1 MDRQD
6 SPYRRGN
13 HYDLMPIPMQLEHCV
28 YVDAGPVQLVVESR
42 QLTNAI
48 LDETYAGKEM
58 PHAEVAFDDYGPTL
72 HVCGTD
78 DGLEHVRFDCFVHEP
93 HYHYI
98 DQANQGNTVVRI
110 DEVACGDPVE
120 FTLRCVTTRLP
131 EMLELAGATDLARA
145 ARKHKG
151 AIDEAL
157 PKVTELLESTR
168 AAS

>member
-13 HYDLMPIPMQLEHCV
+13 YYELMPIPMQLEHCIPI
-28 YVDAGPVQLVVESR
+28 DAGPLQLVVESR

-48 LDETYAGKEM
+48 LDETYAGQEM
-58 PHAEVAFDDYGPTL
+58 PHREVDFDDYGPTL
-72 HVCGTD
+72 HVCGTA

-110 DEVACGDPVE
+110 DEVACGDPIE
-120 FTLRCVTTRLP
+120 FTMRCVTERLP
-131 EMLELAGATDLARA
+131 EMLDQAGASALAA
-145 ARKHKG
+145 DARKSRS
-151 AIDEAL
+151 AIEAAL
-157 PKVTELLESTR
+157 PKVAELLEKTR
-168 AAS
+168 AS